1 MTLKALQDIETL
13 CLRKFRA
20 RAKKIAAEN
29 PGMRREIA
37 FAMATQAMPRTAVRY
52 EFARSRLALAGI
64 SAQPLF
70 E

>member
-1 MTLKALQDIETL
+1 MSLKELQETEKL
-13 CLRKFRA
+13 CLRKFHA

-37 FAMATQAMPRTAVRY
+37 FGMACQQMPRTAIRY